1 MVRVSRGFTLIEL
14 MVVVAIIGILAAT
27 AIPLY
32 QGFVIETQLGRAVSE
47 LAAYKSP
54 VDEHLYQS
62 ASTTNADIGYVPS
75 NLTSGNPATDIATF
89 NPDGSGHI
97 QVTLGGNAHPNVA
110 GAVVRFER
118 TSAGAWSCVIDT
130 SAAGGWKDRY
140 LPAGCR
146 V

>member
-1 MVRVSRGFTLIEL
+1 MGYRAMVRVSRGFTLIEL

-62 ASTTNADIGYVPS
+62 TSTTNADIGYVPS

-118 TSAGAWSCVIDT
+118 TSAGAW
-130 SAAGGWKDRY
+130 
-140 LPAGCR
+140 
-146 V
+146 